1 MNSALLSQL
10 PVERVVARVGLISD
24 THMPERC
31 AAFPASIFDV
41 FQGVDLL
48 LHAGDLGELWVLDH
62 LSAIA
67 PVVAVHGNDE
77 TQDAQRAL
85 PYQQLVSVAEQ
96 RILLWHSHYSD
107 PTEDKANRGGTWHR
121 ILARQAERGQQ
132 VGANVVVFGHT
143 HVPMTYQYNGILL
156 VNPGALASGSLF
168 TRQDHQTV
176 ALLFICNDGEPFVAH
191 VDLAVP
197 DQPYVPSIDWGAG
210 FETAVG
216 QFQSPI
222 VEQDLLESIGELGK
236 QTYSDLE
243 ALKEA
248 ILPLCHPCW
257 TGEKRHI
264 TRAELLNGI
273 ESSTDIAPIDREK
286 VIAILSEKAR

>member
-1 MNSALLSQL
+1 MNPGLLSQL
-10 PVERVVARVGLISD
+10 PVQRVVARVGLISD

-41 FQGVDLL
+41 LQGVDLL

-77 TQDAQRAL
+77 TQGAQRAL
-85 PYQQLVSVAEQ
+85 PYQQLISVAQQ
-96 RILLWHSHYSD
+96 RILLWHSHYPD
-107 PTEDKANRGGTWHR
+107 PAEDKANRGGPWHR
-121 ILARQAERGQQ
+121 MLTRQAERGQKL
-132 VGANVVVFGHT
+132 GANVVVFGHT
-143 HVPMTYQYNGILL
+143 HVPLTHQYNGILL
-156 VNPGALASGSLF
+156 INPGALASGSLF

-176 ALLFICNDGEPFVAH
+176 ALLFICNDGELHVAH
-191 VDLAVP
+191 IDLALP
-197 DQPYVPSIDWGAG
+197 DQPFVPSIDWDAG
-210 FETAVG
+210 IEPAID
-216 QFQSPI
+216 QFQSSI

-243 ALKEA
+243 ALKGA

-257 TGEKRHI
+257 TGEERHI
-264 TRAELLNGI
+264 TRVELLGAV

-286 VIAILSEKAR
+286 VIAILSERAC